1 MTRKRSVGEQVVSGF
16 RISGLIL
23 LSIGVFLGLWVGF
36 THVLGKTESASSH
49 PVIGAISVAILAI
62 FLFATARYWTRWFF
76 AFLVFAAVRML
87 PAALLGP
94 YFRHP
99 VDRVTAFL
107 WVIYA
112 ATAAALTMRY
122 FRRKPRQVESFGLVV
137 FVLCIAMA
145 GASENYFPLIAGIIV
160 LGLCELIQLAISKS
174 RHVRSA
180 SITGITAH

>member
-1 MTRKRSVGEQVVSGF
+1 MTRKRSIGEQVLSGF
-16 RISGLIL
+16 RISGLLL
-23 LSIGVFLGLWVGF
+23 LSFGVFVGLWVGF
-36 THVLGKTESASSH
+36 LHILGKTESVLPH
-49 PVIGAISVAILAI
+49 PVLGAISIATLAV
-62 FLFATARYWTRWFF
+62 FLFATARYWVRWLF

-99 VDRVTAFL
+99 VDRVAAFL

-112 ATAAALTMRY
+112 AIAAAMTMRY

-145 GASENYFPLIAGIIV
+145 AASGSYRPLIAGAVV
-160 LGLCELIQLAISKS
+160 LGCCELIQPVITKPRQSRSPSVTAITP
-174 RHVRSA
+174 H
-180 SITGITAH
+180 